1 MEPAYQKQH
10 EHYYDGVGIT
20 TKPGHEK
27 GLADANV
34 SITGQPGYEFDRPPV
49 LLLALLA
56 DSQDMK
62 RTWLL
67 VPMSMMM
74 MRIMTMM
81 MMMSSVSSVIRNT
94 ELVEQSLE
102 LACLANTDHVTLRK
116 KNQPASVRPVALTMD
131 SFGVT
136 SMKQLSGL
144 TYRLSWKIGS

>member
-1 MEPAYQKQH
+1 MHEPEGTAVTLQMEPAYQKQH

-56 DSQDMK
+56 GSQDMK

-67 VPMSMMM
+67 VSMPVMMM
-74 MRIMTMM
+74 TTM
-81 MMMSSVSSVIRNT
+81 MMMSSASSVMRNT

-102 LACLANTDHVTLRK
+102 
-116 KNQPASVRPVALTMD
+116 VAFGWRILT
-131 SFGVT
+131 T
-136 SMKQLSGL
+136 SL
-144 TYRLSWKIGS
+144 